1 MRKYPLSLLK
11 DKNIVT
17 FFDFWGKTRRGEK
30 DGGDDYHL
38 LCWHSLD
45 VAAMGY
51 LMVKRNCFGLA
62 DYFRQLGISDKEQAA
77 QFFAWLLCWHDIGKF
92 ARSFQQLYL
101 PPELKIQESA
111 RKNYE
116 KISHSTLGYWLW
128 NHYLS
133 ECQELLPSSS
143 LSPRKLRRVIEM
155 WMPVTTGHHGRPP
168 DRMDELDNFLP
179 EDKAAARD
187 FLLEIKPLFPLIEIP
202 AFWDD
207 DEGIELI
214 KHLSWYISATV
225 VLADW
230 TGSSTRFFPRVAH
243 PMDIKGYWQKTLIQ
257 AQNALTVFPLKAKVA
272 PFNGINTLFPFI
284 ENPTPLQQKVLDL
297 DISQQGPQLFILE
310 DVTGAGK
317 TEAALILAHR
327 LIAAGKAQGLFF
339 GLPTMATANAMY
351 DRLVK
356 TWLAFYSPESRP
368 SLVLAHSARTLMD
381 RFNESLW
388 SGDLVGSE
396 EPDEQTFSQGCAA
409 WFADSNKKA
418 LLAEIGVGT
427 LDQAM
432 MAVMPFKHN
441 NLRLLGLSNKI
452 LLADEIHACDAYMSC
467 ILEGLIE
474 RQARG
479 GNSVILLS
487 ATLSQQ
493 QRDKLVAAF
502 ARGTEGQQEAP
513 FLEKDDYPWLTHVTK
528 SDVNSHRVATRKDVE
543 RSVSVGWLHSEQ
555 ECIAR
560 IESAV
565 SQGKCIAWIRN
576 SVDDAIKV
584 HRQLLARGV
593 IPASSL
599 SLFHSRFAF
608 SDRQRIETETLAR
621 FGKYCSL
628 QRASQVIVCTQ
639 VIEQSVDIDLDEM
652 ISDLAPVDLLI
663 QRAGRLQ
670 RHIRDINGQL
680 TEYLCP
686 HCSALALFSLQLNA
700 PSGGKGYR
708 TGLRGGGPMT
718 TLIELQEYQGNQQT
732 PLWRKL
738 WINVMP
744 QDEADLP
751 LPKKFDDLVFPWLGP
766 TRTSELAGAVV
777 TDEQVN
783 KLQAYWGMP
792 RRIRIDFNTTTVGN
806 CDICGEQSDALLS
819 LMTTKNYGANYA
831 MWQHPLTPYRIPL
844 KEGGEFYS
852 VKPQPGGLI
861 WRDWLGLIETGKSEN
876 NTELPALVV
885 KLFNAS
891 SLKQAKVGLWGF
903 GYDFDNMKA
912 RCWYEHHFPLP
923 LVPGERRPAQ
933 SSPPPAAAN
942 RIYPYP
948 LGAGIL
954 PGWRRR

>member
-101 PPELKIQESA
+101 PPELKIQEGA

-116 KISHSTLGYWLW
+116 KISHSTLCYWLW

-680 TEYLCP
+680 KRDGKDERSPPELLILAPVWDDSPGDEWFGSAMRNSAFVYPDHGRIWLTQRVLREQGAIQMPHAARLLIESVYGEDVVMPEGFARSEQEQVGKYYCDRAMAKKFVLNFRPGYAANINDYLP
-686 HCSALALFSLQLNA
+686 EKLSTRLAEESVSLWLATCIDGVVKPYATGAHAWEMSVVRVRRSWWKKHRDEFSLLEGEAFRLWCIEQRQDPEMANVILVNDDE
-700 PSGGKGYR
+700 SCGYSA
-708 TGLRGGGPMT
+708 T
-718 TLIELQEYQGNQQT
+718 E
-732 PLWRKL
+732 
-738 WINVMP
+738 
-744 QDEADLP
+744 
-751 LPKKFDDLVFPWLGP
+751 
-766 TRTSELAGAVV
+766 
-777 TDEQVN
+777 
-783 KLQAYWGMP
+783 
-792 RRIRIDFNTTTVGN
+792 
-806 CDICGEQSDALLS
+806 
-819 LMTTKNYGANYA
+819 
-831 MWQHPLTPYRIPL
+831 
-844 KEGGEFYS
+844 
-852 VKPQPGGLI
+852 GLI
-861 WRDWLGLIETGKSEN
+861 G
-876 NTELPALVV
+876 
-885 KLFNAS
+885 
-891 SLKQAKVGLWGF
+891 KVG
-903 GYDFDNMKA
+903 
-912 RCWYEHHFPLP
+912 
-923 LVPGERRPAQ
+923 
-933 SSPPPAAAN
+933 
-942 RIYPYP
+942 
-948 LGAGIL
+948 
-954 PGWRRR
+954 

>member
-101 PPELKIQESA
+101 PPELKIQEGA

-502 ARGTEGQQEAP
+502 ARGTEGLQEAP

-680 TEYLCP
+680 
-686 HCSALALFSLQLNA
+686 
-700 PSGGKGYR
+700 
-708 TGLRGGGPMT
+708 
-718 TLIELQEYQGNQQT
+718 
-732 PLWRKL
+732 
-738 WINVMP
+738 
-744 QDEADLP
+744 
-751 LPKKFDDLVFPWLGP
+751 
-766 TRTSELAGAVV
+766 
-777 TDEQVN
+777 
-783 KLQAYWGMP
+783 
-792 RRIRIDFNTTTVGN
+792 
-806 CDICGEQSDALLS
+806 
-819 LMTTKNYGANYA
+819 
-831 MWQHPLTPYRIPL
+831 PL

-912 RCWYEHHFPLP
+912 RCWYEHHFPLLLKKKEGQIP
-923 LVPGERRPAQ
+923 KLRLAAQTASRILSLLRSALKEAWFSDPKGARGDFSFVDIDFWNKTQHRFLRLVRQIEEGQDADELLGKWQKEIWLFARQDFDERVFTNPYEPVDLKRVMTARKKYFTTSAEKQ
-933 SSPPPAAAN
+933 SAKAAREKKQEA
-942 RIYPYP
+942 
-948 LGAGIL
+948 AE
-954 PGWRRR
+954 

>member
-528 SDVNSHRVATRKDVE
+528 SDVNSHRVKRDGKDE
-543 RSVSVGWLHSEQ
+543 RSPPELLILAPVWDDSPGDEWFGSAMRNSAFVYPDHGRIWLTQRVLREQGAIQMPHAARLLIESVYGEDVVMPEGFARSEQ
-555 ECIAR
+555 EQ
-560 IESAV
+560 V
-565 SQGKCIAWIRN
+565 
-576 SVDDAIKV
+576 
-584 HRQLLARGV
+584 
-593 IPASSL
+593 
-599 SLFHSRFAF
+599 
-608 SDRQRIETETLAR
+608 
-621 FGKYCSL
+621 GKYYCDRAMAKKFVLNFRPGYAANINDYLPEKLSTRLAEESVSL
-628 QRASQVIVCTQ
+628 WLATCIDGVVKPYATGAHAWEMSVVRVRRSWWKKHRDEFSLLEGEAFRLWC
-639 VIEQSVDIDLDEM
+639 IEQRQDPEMANVILVNDDE
-652 ISDLAPVDLLI
+652 SCGYSA
-663 QRAGRLQ
+663 
-670 RHIRDINGQL
+670 
-680 TEYLCP
+680 TE
-686 HCSALALFSLQLNA
+686 
-700 PSGGKGYR
+700 
-708 TGLRGGGPMT
+708 
-718 TLIELQEYQGNQQT
+718 
-732 PLWRKL
+732 
-738 WINVMP
+738 
-744 QDEADLP
+744 
-751 LPKKFDDLVFPWLGP
+751 
-766 TRTSELAGAVV
+766 
-777 TDEQVN
+777 
-783 KLQAYWGMP
+783 
-792 RRIRIDFNTTTVGN
+792 
-806 CDICGEQSDALLS
+806 
-819 LMTTKNYGANYA
+819 
-831 MWQHPLTPYRIPL
+831 
-844 KEGGEFYS
+844 
-852 VKPQPGGLI
+852 GLI
-861 WRDWLGLIETGKSEN
+861 G
-876 NTELPALVV
+876 
-885 KLFNAS
+885 
-891 SLKQAKVGLWGF
+891 KVG
-903 GYDFDNMKA
+903 
-912 RCWYEHHFPLP
+912 
-923 LVPGERRPAQ
+923 
-933 SSPPPAAAN
+933 
-942 RIYPYP
+942 
-948 LGAGIL
+948 
-954 PGWRRR
+954 

>member
-30 DGGDDYHL
+30 DGGNDYHL

-51 LMVKRNCFGLA
+51 LMVKKNCFGLA

-101 PPELKIQESA
+101 PPELKIQEGA

-528 SDVNSHRVATRKDVE
+528 AACQVAHAFGVSETIVEDDFFTAVDDLRQASEDAGAGHLGETGFGSALFYTYICIDKDLLVENLGGDEALANQTIRAFTEAALKVSPTGKQNSFASRAYASWALAEKGTDQPRSLAAAFYEPINGTRQLDVAVQRITTLRENMNTVYEQKTECASFDVMNKQGSMKDV
-543 RSVSVGWLHSEQ
+543 
-555 ECIAR
+555 
-560 IESAV
+560 
-565 SQGKCIAWIRN
+565 
-576 SVDDAIKV
+576 
-584 HRQLLARGV
+584 
-593 IPASSL
+593 
-599 SLFHSRFAF
+599 
-608 SDRQRIETETLAR
+608 
-621 FGKYCSL
+621 
-628 QRASQVIVCTQ
+628 
-639 VIEQSVDIDLDEM
+639 LD
-652 ISDLAPVDLLI
+652 
-663 QRAGRLQ
+663 
-670 RHIRDINGQL
+670 
-680 TEYLCP
+680 
-686 HCSALALFSLQLNA
+686 F
-700 PSGGKGYR
+700 
-708 TGLRGGGPMT
+708 
-718 TLIELQEYQGNQQT
+718 
-732 PLWRKL
+732 
-738 WINVMP
+738 
-744 QDEADLP
+744 
-751 LPKKFDDLVFPWLGP
+751 
-766 TRTSELAGAVV
+766 
-777 TDEQVN
+777 
-783 KLQAYWGMP
+783 
-792 RRIRIDFNTTTVGN
+792 
-806 CDICGEQSDALLS
+806 ICA
-819 LMTTKNYGANYA
+819 
-831 MWQHPLTPYRIPL
+831 
-844 KEGGEFYS
+844 
-852 VKPQPGGLI
+852 
-861 WRDWLGLIETGKSEN
+861 
-876 NTELPALVV
+876 
-885 KLFNAS
+885 
-891 SLKQAKVGLWGF
+891 
-903 GYDFDNMKA
+903 
-912 RCWYEHHFPLP
+912 
-923 LVPGERRPAQ
+923 
-933 SSPPPAAAN
+933 
-942 RIYPYP
+942 
-948 LGAGIL
+948 
-954 PGWRRR
+954 

>member
-1 MRKYPLSLLK
+1 M
-11 DKNIVT
+11 T

-101 PPELKIQESA
+101 PPELKIQEGA

-243 PMDIKGYWQKTLIQ
+243 PMDIKGYWQKTLVQ

-652 ISDLAPVDLLI
+652 ISDLAPIDLLI

-670 RHIRDINGQL
+670 RHTGQL
-680 TEYLCP
+680 SPAQLLHLVDRGEYVMHQWLWD
-686 HCSALALFSLQLNA
+686 LF
-700 PSGGKGYR
+700 PGGKERQFLYRREELQGAFRFFVLSQERPAESETFTIECRSFVPELR
-708 TGLRGGGPMT
+708 TGQQLCFNLRANPTICKAGKRQDLLMEAKRQVRGLAEGSDVWLHQQQAALDWLAAQGERSGF
-718 TLIELQEYQGNQQT
+718 TLLDTSVDAYRQQQLRRENSRQLIQFSSVDYT
-732 PLWRKL
+732 GML
-738 WINVMP
+738 
-744 QDEADLP
+744 
-751 LPKKFDDLVFPWLGP
+751 
-766 TRTSELAGAVV
+766 TV
-777 TDEQVN
+777 TDPGLF
-783 KLQAYWGMP
+783 LQ
-792 RRIRIDFNTTTVGN
+792 R
-806 CDICGEQSDALLS
+806 LS
-819 LMTTKNYGANYA
+819 QGY
-831 MWQHPLTPYRIPL
+831 
-844 KEGGEFYS
+844 
-852 VKPQPGGLI
+852 
-861 WRDWLGLIETGKSEN
+861 GKSR
-876 NTELPALVV
+876 A
-885 KLFNAS
+885 FGC
-891 SLKQAKVGLWGF
+891 GL
-903 GYDFDNMKA
+903 MLIK
-912 RCWYEHHFPLP
+912 
-923 LVPGERRPAQ
+923 PGAEA
-933 SSPPPAAAN
+933 
-942 RIYPYP
+942 
-948 LGAGIL
+948 
-954 PGWRRR
+954 

>member
-101 PPELKIQESA
+101 PPELKIQEGA

-502 ARGTEGQQEAP
+502 ARGTEGLQEAP

-528 SDVNSHRVATRKDVE
+528 SDVNSHRVR
-543 RSVSVGWLHSEQ
+543 G
-555 ECIAR
+555 
-560 IESAV
+560 IEGSRV
-565 SQGKCIAWIRN
+565 
-576 SVDDAIKV
+576 
-584 HRQLLARGV
+584 RQTYALLAKQYGV
-593 IPASSL
+593 KWNGRKYDPKDWEKGDVVNRCISAATSCLYGISEAAVLAAGYAPAIGFIHSGKPLSFVYDIADIIKFDSVVPKAFEIAARQPAEPDKEVRLACRDIFRSTKLTGKLIPL
-599 SLFHSRFAF
+599 
-608 SDRQRIETETLAR
+608 IEEVLAAGEIEPPQPAPDMLPPAIPEPETLGDSGHR
-621 FGKYCSL
+621 
-628 QRASQVIVCTQ
+628 
-639 VIEQSVDIDLDEM
+639 
-652 ISDLAPVDLLI
+652 
-663 QRAGRLQ
+663 GR
-670 RHIRDINGQL
+670 G
-680 TEYLCP
+680 
-686 HCSALALFSLQLNA
+686 
-700 PSGGKGYR
+700 
-708 TGLRGGGPMT
+708 
-718 TLIELQEYQGNQQT
+718 
-732 PLWRKL
+732 
-738 WINVMP
+738 
-744 QDEADLP
+744 
-751 LPKKFDDLVFPWLGP
+751 
-766 TRTSELAGAVV
+766 
-777 TDEQVN
+777 
-783 KLQAYWGMP
+783 
-792 RRIRIDFNTTTVGN
+792 
-806 CDICGEQSDALLS
+806 
-819 LMTTKNYGANYA
+819 
-831 MWQHPLTPYRIPL
+831 
-844 KEGGEFYS
+844 
-852 VKPQPGGLI
+852 
-861 WRDWLGLIETGKSEN
+861 
-876 NTELPALVV
+876 
-885 KLFNAS
+885 
-891 SLKQAKVGLWGF
+891 
-903 GYDFDNMKA
+903 
-912 RCWYEHHFPLP
+912 
-923 LVPGERRPAQ
+923 
-933 SSPPPAAAN
+933 
-942 RIYPYP
+942 
-948 LGAGIL
+948 
-954 PGWRRR
+954 